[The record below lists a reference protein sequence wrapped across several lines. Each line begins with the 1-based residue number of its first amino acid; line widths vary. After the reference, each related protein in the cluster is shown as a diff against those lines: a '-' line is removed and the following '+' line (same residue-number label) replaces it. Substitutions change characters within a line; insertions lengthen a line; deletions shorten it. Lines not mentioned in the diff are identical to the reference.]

1 MRARLTVHAIA
12 AFLVGAAITATL
24 LAFLLPVPPTRIDD
38 FSHLGQ
44 LVLLSLG
51 GPILFAW
58 AWGPGPMGMAGIL
71 AAIAIPLASIATLLW
86 GFFRRKSY
94 TALAIAAAIWSVFG
108 GFSVFVAVTG
118 SI

>member
-1 MRARLTVHAIA
+1 
-12 AFLVGAAITATL
+12 
-24 LAFLLPVPPTRIDD
+24 
-38 FSHLGQ
+38 
-44 LVLLSLG
+44 
-51 GPILFAW
+51 
-58 AWGPGPMGMAGIL
+58 MGMAGIL

>member
-12 AFLVGAAITATL
+12 AFLVGAAIAAL
-24 LAFLLPVPPTRIDD
+24 VLDFILPVPPTRIDD
-38 FSHLGQ
+38 FSNLVQ
-44 LVLLSLG
+44 LALLSLG

-58 AWGPGPMGMAGIL
+58 AWGPGPMGMTGIL

-86 GFFRRKSY
+86 GFFLRKSY

-108 GFSVFVAVTG
+108 GFSVLVAVTG